1 MIILKLISP
10 KNIPNKRTNWNAC
23 LRFYYWALV
32 KLMPIYKRGAIAD
45 TINMGEM
52 QIVHNVRDY
61 WYEQELQ
68 RFHVDT
74 AMHIEKQSN
83 LNIKQKYHRAHI
95 FNWTESLC
103 VFNNGKSYMLSRR
116 RNITLE
122 TDIEGVLKISNVRD
136 FILRTEFTTKLVKA
150 TKSGSKESETPR
162 ATKINTV
169 LPIKPTEPNKI
180 KYQGFEEDCQF

>member
-1 MIILKLISP
+1 MTILKLIRP
-10 KNIPNKRTNWNAC
+10 KNIPKKRTDWNAC
-23 LRFYYWALV
+23 LRFYYWVLV
-32 KLMPIYKRGAIAD
+32 KLMPLYKRGAIAD
-45 TINMGEM
+45 TINLGEI

-83 LNIKQKYHRAHI
+83 LNVKQKYYRARI

-103 VFNNGKSYMLSRR
+103 VFINGKNYMLSRR
-116 RNITLE
+116 RNIALG
-122 TDIEGVLKISNVRD
+122 TDIEGVLKVSNARD
-136 FILRTEFTTKLVKA
+136 FILRTEFSTKLFE
-150 TKSGSKESETPR
+150 TIKSRTKESGTLR
-162 ATKINTV
+162 TINTIY
-169 LPIKPTEPNKI
+169 PTKPTEPNKI